1 MDYIEIH
8 GRAKRLYS
16 LYQKLS
22 RYDNDINK
30 IYDLIALRILVP
42 TIADCY
48 AVLGL
53 IHNTWTPLKGRI
65 KDYISQP
72 KPNGYQSLHTT
83 VFSEEGDILEV
94 QIRTPEMHREA
105 EYGVAA
111 HLQYKNTKSI
121 PAKKIKW
128 MKELARVQKQF
139 KGTKEYFDNLQKI
152 KLDFLQNRIFVFTPH
167 GDVLELPEHATP
179 VDFAYLI
186 HSDIGNKC
194 SGALI
199 NGKMCSLDSPLKNG
213 DVVEILIDKKRD
225 GPNSDWIKFVKT
237 DIARSRIKTHFNKNE
252 TRLAGKHSMWPKRS
266 GKRWSRLFCSVCSR
280 FDIRCF
286 QILGRKLNENLTA
299 HRPLNRDFV
308 PSAPRNTSFSAIWIR
323 NLILTRFCH

>member
-1 MDYIEIH
+1 
-8 GRAKRLYS
+8 
-16 LYQKLS
+16 
-22 RYDNDINK
+22 
-30 IYDLIALRILVP
+30 
-42 TIADCY
+42 
-48 AVLGL
+48 
-53 IHNTWTPLKGRI
+53 
-65 KDYISQP
+65 
-72 KPNGYQSLHTT
+72 
-83 VFSEEGDILEV
+83 
-94 QIRTPEMHREA
+94 MHREA

-152 KLDFLQNRIFVFTPH
+152 KLDFLQNRIFVFTLH

-237 DIARSRIKTHFNKNE
+237 DIARSRIKTHFNKKRNKI
-252 TRLAGKHSMWPKRS
+252 GK
-266 GKRWSRLFCSVCSR
+266 
-280 FDIRCF
+280 
-286 QILGRKLNENLTA
+286 
-299 HRPLNRDFV
+299 
-308 PSAPRNTSFSAIWIR
+308 
-323 NLILTRFCH
+323 